1 MPKDEKYEID
11 RSTAPKTPPA
21 GGNLLDINPAV
32 RRESQDVLATIGDAA
47 GWGALLG
54 GTALLFTPAA
64 PEGAVMAVQGLG
76 ALGAGAYL
84 GEGLIDMRAGDYKKG
99 TQKAALAMVD
109 AMTPSARK
117 GQAALAAAAKVPRA
131 GRGAVTFMKSGL
143 PFSAADLTENVAQE
157 AIREGHRK
165 DSVSP
170 MVESMPT
177 AKNGK

>member
-1 MPKDEKYEID
+1 MPKDEKYEIEQ
-11 RSTAPKTPPA
+11 SATPKAPSA
-21 GGNLLDINPAV
+21 GGGLLDMNPAV
-32 RRESQDVLATIGDAA
+32 RRESQDLLAKVGDAA

-64 PEGAVMAVQGLG
+64 PEGAVMAAQGLG

-99 TQKAALAMVD
+99 AQKAALAVVD

-131 GRGAVTFMKSGL
+131 GRNAVFFAKSGVPL
-143 PFSAADLTENVAQE
+143 SLVDFTENLAQE
-157 AIREGHRK
+157 GLRNMQKAQ
-165 DSVSP
+165 VP
-170 MVESMPT
+170 PAVESMPT

>member
-21 GGNLLDINPAV
+21 GGGLLDINPAV
-32 RRESQDVLATIGDAA
+32 RRESQDVLATVGDAA

-99 TQKAALAMVD
+99 AQKAALAMVD

-117 GQAALAAAAKVPRA
+117 GQAERALAAKVPRA
-131 GRGAVTFMKSGL
+131 GRGAATFVNSGVPL
-143 PFSAADLTENVAQE
+143 SFVDLAENLAQE
-157 AIREGHRK
+157 GLRNSQKADI
-165 DSVSP
+165 P
-170 MVESMPT
+170 PAVESMPT
-177 AKNGK
+177 TKNGK

>member
-11 RSTAPKTPPA
+11 RSTAPKTPSA
-21 GGNLLDINPAV
+21 GGGLLNINPAV
-32 RRESQDVLATIGDAA
+32 RRESQNVLATIGDAA
-47 GWGALLG
+47 GWGSLIG

-117 GQAALAAAAKVPRA
+117 GQAVSEVAKKARKQVLLKTGAIFPGLEAMENEMQGRLREDGKTQVPPA
-131 GRGAVTFMKSGL
+131 
-143 PFSAADLTENVAQE
+143 
-157 AIREGHRK
+157 
-165 DSVSP
+165 
-170 MVESMPT
+170 VESMPT

>member
-21 GGNLLDINPAV
+21 GGGLLDINPAV
-32 RRESQDVLATIGDAA
+32 RRESQDVLAKVGDAA

-99 TQKAALAMVD
+99 AQKAALAMVD

-117 GQAALAAAAKVPRA
+117 GQAVSEAAKKARKQLIV
-131 GRGAVTFMKSGL
+131 KSGL
-143 PFSAADLTENVAQE
+143 GFTALEGTENIAQE
-157 AIREGHRK
+157 KLREGGRAQ
-165 DSVSP
+165 VP
-170 MVESMPT
+170 PAVESMPT